1 MIIKMPETVPPAV
14 TRSFAALIPGF
25 IVVTVVWIIR
35 LIFEHT
41 TFGSIHNVVGSCYK
55 SHLVYLVLVFG
66 AL

>member
-41 TFGSIHNVVGSCYK
+41 TFGSIHNVGREATARTAEYTWC
-55 SHLVYLVLVFG
+55 
-66 AL
+66 